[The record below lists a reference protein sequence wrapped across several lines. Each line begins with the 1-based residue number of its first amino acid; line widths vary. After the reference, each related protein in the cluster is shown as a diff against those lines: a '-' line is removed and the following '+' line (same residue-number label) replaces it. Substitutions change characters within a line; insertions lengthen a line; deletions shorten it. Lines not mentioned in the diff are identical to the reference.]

1 MTMFKRNELESTEAT
16 AAPSQ
21 DVNSEIASTA
31 QQKTEYGKT
40 AASISARGPAGDIA
54 LSIISKALKITGQLE
69 SSENIQVDGNVE
81 GDIRALSVK
90 IGSGAVVKGSVYGE
104 SVELSGAVEGKIEA
118 KKVVL
123 TETARMSGD
132 VIHQDIQIN
141 SGAFIDGHC
150 RPEFGNAGDEKLHP
164 LHAAASAREK
174 EAVRKSSN
182 GRTKAETE
190 SA

>member
-1 MTMFKRNELESTEAT
+1 MTMFKRNELESSSATESPPQDVKPET
-16 AAPSQ
+16 APSAHR
-21 DVNSEIASTA
+21 E
-31 QQKTEYGKT
+31 KEYGKT
-40 AASISARGPAGDIA
+40 AASNSSHSPTGNVT

-69 SSENIQVDGNVE
+69 SSENIQIDGNVE
-81 GDIRALSVK
+81 GDVRALSVK

-104 SVELSGAVEGKIEA
+104 SVELSGAVDGKIEA
-118 KKVVL
+118 KKVIL

-150 RPEFGNAGDEKLHP
+150 RPEFGNAQGQKMHP

-174 EAVRKSSN
+174 DASKKSSN
-182 GRTKAETE
+182 GHTKAELE

>member
-1 MTMFKRNELESTEAT
+1 MTMFKRSELDSTDAT
-16 AAPSQ
+16 AAPSK
-21 DVNSEIASTA
+21 DAVSEPVSSAHRESNLGA
-31 QQKTEYGKT
+31 T
-40 AASISARGPAGDIA
+40 AASQSSRSPAGGVA

-69 SSENIQVDGNVE
+69 SSENIQIDGNVE
-81 GDIRALSVK
+81 GDVRALSVK
-90 IGSGAVVKGSVYGE
+90 IGSGAVVKGSVQGE

-150 RPEFGNAGDEKLHP
+150 RPEFGKGDAQKLHP
-164 LHAAASAREK
+164 LHAAASAREN
-174 EAVRKSSN
+174 EAAKKSSN
-182 GRTKAETE
+182 GRTKGETS